1 MYQKEKLADK
11 EKQTMS
17 DQEMLKNWLKGKE
30 EKAYEEGIK
39 YACETL
45 FHSCE
50 CYSTPALMSYG
61 DDTFYVSMDEI
72 HGEVN
77 RILQIN
83 KINLRL

>member
-1 MYQKEKLADK
+1 
-11 EKQTMS
+11 MS

-50 CYSTPALMSYG
+50 CYSTPA
-61 DDTFYVSMDEI
+61 
-72 HGEVN
+72 
-77 RILQIN
+77 
-83 KINLRL
+83 